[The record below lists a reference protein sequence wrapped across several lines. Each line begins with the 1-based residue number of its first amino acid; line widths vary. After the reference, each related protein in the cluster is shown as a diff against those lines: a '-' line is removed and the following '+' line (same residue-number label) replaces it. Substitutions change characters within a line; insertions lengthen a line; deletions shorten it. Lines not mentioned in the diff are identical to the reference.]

1 MNQKVLLIGGGGYVG
16 TELQKFL
23 VENNF
28 SVRVY
33 DSFWYEDGIW
43 DQTELALAAK
53 IEYIRG
59 DVRDLD
65 KLEKSLADVNSVIH
79 LACISNDPSYELNP
93 TLAKSINFE
102 AFRNFIPSV
111 LRSKVDRFIFASS
124 SSVYGVKSEPNVTE
138 DLVCEP
144 RTDYSKFKVLCE
156 EIIVNELSDRVPFTI
171 IRPSTVC
178 GASKRQRF
186 DLVVN
191 ALTISALAKKSIRV
205 DGGEQ
210 FRPNLH
216 IKDMNRAYLTLLQ
229 SPVDTINEQILN
241 VAGENLSVKDIAL
254 KVQQTLNNG
263 SHIEYAPVVDDRSY
277 RVSGEK
283 IQKLLNFSPE
293 FTVQDAI
300 NDIASNYL
308 AGKYSNVFDDKY
320 YNLKVMKSILGK

>member
-1 MNQKVLLIGGGGYVG
+1 MNKKVLLIGGGGYVG

-23 VENNF
+23 VEKNF

-43 DQTELALAAK
+43 DQTELALAAN
-53 IEYIRG
+53 IEYVRG

-65 KLEKSLADVNSVIH
+65 KLEKSLTDVNSVIH

-111 LRSKVDRFIFASS
+111 LRSKIDRFIFASS

-138 DLVCEP
+138 DLICEP

-156 EIIVNELSDRVPFTI
+156 EIIANELSGEIPFAI
-171 IRPSTVC
+171 VRPSTVC

-191 ALTISALAKKSIRV
+191 ALTISALDRKLIRV
-205 DGGEQ
+205 DGGQQ

-216 IKDMNRAYLTLLQ
+216 IKDMNRAYLTLLE

-254 KVQQTLNNG
+254 KVQQTLNNE
-263 SHIEYAPVVDDRSY
+263 SHIEYAPVLDDRSY

-283 IQKLLNFSPE
+283 IQKLLNFTPE

-300 NDIASNYL
+300 NDIALNYH
-308 AGKYSNVFDDKY
+308 AGKYLNVVDDKY
-320 YNLKVMKSILGK
+320 YNLKVMKNILGK